1 MTNGIPSQA
10 GTHVTTTTVKTEPL
24 PDEIEVYN
32 TNRDPTEMDNLA
44 GSSGNAGCCG
54 SAPTQL
60 LLLVEWRISRL
71 GWRSPPNEVAP

>member
-54 SAPTQL
+54 SAP
-60 LLLVEWRISRL
+60 
-71 GWRSPPNEVAP
+71 RSFCFSLNGANPVSAGAVHRMR